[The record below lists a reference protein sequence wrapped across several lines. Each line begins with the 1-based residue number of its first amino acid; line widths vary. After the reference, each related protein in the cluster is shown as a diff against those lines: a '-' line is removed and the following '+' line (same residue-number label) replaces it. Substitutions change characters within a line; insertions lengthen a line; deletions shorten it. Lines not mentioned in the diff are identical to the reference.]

1 MASHTSYPKNAGV
14 LLVLLHLA
22 SAAARSASLAD
33 NPIVADGIAYL
44 DSGWTVSTAGNNTRG
59 PITIAATVPGDVI
72 SDLENAGL
80 IGDPLSELN
89 FLNESAAWTARKWS
103 YLTNFTTTA
112 AAAAAAAGGDVYMV
126 VFDGVKM
133 GATISVNGQTIGVTT
148 DQFLRYSFEVNASVL
163 GGGTSHTLKVAFD
176 PTIACGGRWMACTG
190 GWCVSLLGT
199 SPY

>member
-1 MASHTSYPKNAGV
+1 MV
-14 LLVLLHLA
+14 LLLLHLA

-59 PITIAATVPGDVI
+59 PITLAATVPGDVI
-72 SDLENAGL
+72 SDLESAGL

-89 FLNESAAWTARKWS
+89 FLNESAAWTASKWT
-103 YLTNFTTTA
+103 YRTNFTTT
-112 AAAAAAAGGDVYMV
+112 AGGDVYMV

-163 GGGTSHTLKVAFD
+163 GGGTSHTLEVAFD

-199 SPY
+199 SP